1 MSVLFDM
8 QIEHSTFVRAAPE
21 QVYDAFTTAEGLDG
35 WFTQGATV
43 DLRTTHPTPPPWKW
57 TSNPPQVV
65 QLFAC
70 TSTATRIHPPGEKR

>member
-21 QVYDAFTTAEGLDG
+21 QVYDAFTTAEGPDG

-43 DLRTTHPTPPPWKW
+43 DLRTTHPTPP
-57 TSNPPQVV
+57 Q
-65 QLFAC
+65 
-70 TSTATRIHPPGEKR
+70 